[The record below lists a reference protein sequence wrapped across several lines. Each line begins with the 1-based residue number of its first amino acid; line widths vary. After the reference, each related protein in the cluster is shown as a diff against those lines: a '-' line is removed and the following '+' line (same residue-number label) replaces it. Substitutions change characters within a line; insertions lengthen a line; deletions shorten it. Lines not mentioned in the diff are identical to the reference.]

1 MGGISMEDILTQAVF
16 DQGIWVIMFTFLLL
30 YIIKNT
36 EKREAK
42 YQDLLENITS
52 KYDILE
58 EVREHVKSIKDTLD
72 KNNVL

>member
-1 MGGISMEDILTQAVF
+1 MEDILTQAVF